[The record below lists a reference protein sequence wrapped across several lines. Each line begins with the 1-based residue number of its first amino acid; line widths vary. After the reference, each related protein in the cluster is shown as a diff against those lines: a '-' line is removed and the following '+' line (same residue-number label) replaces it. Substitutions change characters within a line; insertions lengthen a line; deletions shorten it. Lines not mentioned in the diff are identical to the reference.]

1 MIWVVVAVLLVWL
14 VLLATG
20 DSDDAPLTLD
30 PAPRPDPADLLSDPT
45 LLLREPGILGLAVQL
60 QAEQVVDECMAAAGF
75 AYDGVPGIERVSHL
89 DLLAATGYGI
99 GQGLTLETEL
109 ADLAYLEQF
118 SREALDDYETA
129 LYGEPLRRL
138 ADGVMPGGCAGAG
151 LEAALNAI
159 SVIESLQPSLSKL
172 YSAGRSDERWQA
184 AAESWFGCMAEQ
196 VSGLSP
202 LFALDSPL
210 SVLPSTPGD
219 PDEFIASLLA
229 ILDGPLGDALA
240 AIAGPVSDADAA
252 CREAHI
258 AAAFGTAVDDL
269 ASALVEGNQD
279 RLQNLLGG
287 LDG

>member
-14 VLLATG
+14 VLLVTG
-20 DSDDAPLTLD
+20 DSDDAPAILD
-30 PAPRPDPADLLSDPT
+30 SATRPDPADLLSDPT

-109 ADLAYLEQF
+109 ADLAYLEQL

-138 ADGVMPGGCAGAG
+138 ADGVLPGGCARAG

-159 SVIESLQPSLSKL
+159 TLIESLQPSLSEL
-172 YSAGRSDERWQA
+172 YPTGRSDKPLQPAGERWCGSMA
-184 AAESWFGCMAEQ
+184 AQ
-196 VSGLSP
+196 
-202 LFALDSPL
+202 
-210 SVLPSTPGD
+210 
-219 PDEFIASLLA
+219 
-229 ILDGPLGDALA
+229 
-240 AIAGPVSDADAA
+240 
-252 CREAHI
+252 
-258 AAAFGTAVDDL
+258 
-269 ASALVEGNQD
+269 
-279 RLQNLLGG
+279 
-287 LDG
+287 